1 MLGWKLKFLADNIF
15 LVGLVLG
22 SGAMLVW
29 SLLVGSVRGAKTI
42 SATQSVQL
50 INREHALVLD
60 VRDAAEYAAGHIAEA
75 MHIPLSQLEISV
87 EKLMQYKEKPLIVQC
102 QSGTRSA
109 KACAIL
115 SKHGFTQ
122 LYQME
127 GGLLSWEQ
135 AKLPVSRA

>member
-1 MLGWKLKFLADNIF
+1 MLGWKLKFLAENIF

-29 SLLVGSVRGAKTI
+29 SLLMGSARGAKTI

-60 VRDAAEYAAGHIAEA
+60 VRDAAEYAAGHITDA
-75 MHIPLSQLEISV
+75 MHIPLSQLEASV
-87 EKLMQYKEKPLIVQC
+87 EKLVQYKEKPMIVQC